1 MHCYFGSRMSV
12 IKLLLYI
19 TGIHLLYCITI
30 LYLPSAF
37 ICICYIYNTIY
48 CFVYYHL
55 YALFQCCDTLHYLYP
70 PHSLPSLKPHFR
82 IFKIPLK
89 PHPGYI
95 YIYIYIYMYIY
106 IYTHMLLCIVYT
118 YNIYISAYLYIY
130 IHRLQ
135 AKLQDLQDPFVFI

>member
-95 YIYIYIYMYIY
+95 YIYVYIY